1 MDHIKKAKEH
11 ESHGRYDDAIASY
24 LKALEADPKNY
35 FIQIEIG
42 NLYALNNNFEEASG
56 YLRRAHRYFPD
67 NAALKNG
74 LIFCLNAIGNDYHN
88 GKKYE
93 LAEAAF
99 EEALSFDTMRAD
111 ILYNLANACFAQKNY
126 KEALPLYQRSLAIE
140 KSADT
145 HNNLANTYSHVGNFL
160 KAREHY
166 VASLSLKNNTHT
178 LVELTHL
185 KQNICD
191 WDKLDEYQS
200 TIANEVRNKKGKV
213 SPFTVLSMPNFTA
226 SQQLNTSSLWAQQY
240 QLPAFKK
247 KNHGNNAKPV
257 IGYLSADFRQHP
269 LYSLIFDVFKH
280 HNLDDFTVKLFYS
293 GFEEHSAEYKNFRQL
308 PFGMHEVNTKTD
320 IELATLIE
328 EENIDILVDL
338 SGFTQNSRSMI
349 AALRPARF
357 HINWLG
363 FAGSLG
369 YFNHEPV
376 CDFILADEY
385 LIPPTEEN
393 NYAEKVLRIAGCY
406 QPNISHR
413 PQLKKI
419 KKVDLGFQDDDFIF
433 ASFGQ
438 SIKISQERFDSWL
451 KILASVPNA
460 KLWLLESNTECSNN
474 LWSYAEKQG
483 IAPERIKFAPKVD
496 YDAHINRHQIIDIF
510 LDTFPYNAHTSA
522 SDALWTTCPVITRS
536 GTTFASRVAGS
547 ILTSMGCEE
556 LICPSEEDFIKKAI
570 YLATHRTELNL
581 LKVKIKEKIE
591 TSDLFKPAL
600 FTQRLE
606 SLYKSLLS
614 GGYKNT

>member
-1 MDHIKKAKEH
+1 
-11 ESHGRYDDAIASY
+11 
-24 LKALEADPKNY
+24 
-35 FIQIEIG
+35 
-42 NLYALNNNFEEASG
+42 
-56 YLRRAHRYFPD
+56 
-67 NAALKNG
+67 
-74 LIFCLNAIGNDYHN
+74 
-88 GKKYE
+88 
-93 LAEAAF
+93 
-99 EEALSFDTMRAD
+99 
-111 ILYNLANACFAQKNY
+111 
-126 KEALPLYQRSLAIE
+126 
-140 KSADT
+140 
-145 HNNLANTYSHVGNFL
+145 
-160 KAREHY
+160 
-166 VASLSLKNNTHT
+166 
-178 LVELTHL
+178 
-185 KQNICD
+185 
-191 WDKLDEYQS
+191 
-200 TIANEVRNKKGKV
+200 
-213 SPFTVLSMPNFTA
+213 
-226 SQQLNTSSLWAQQY
+226 
-240 QLPAFKK
+240 
-247 KNHGNNAKPV
+247 
-257 IGYLSADFRQHP
+257 
-269 LYSLIFDVFKH
+269 
-280 HNLDDFTVKLFYS
+280 
-293 GFEEHSAEYKNFRQL
+293 
-308 PFGMHEVNTKTD
+308 
-320 IELATLIE
+320 
-328 EENIDILVDL
+328 
-338 SGFTQNSRSMI
+338 MI

-385 LIPPTEEN
+385 LIPPSEEN
-393 NYAEKVLRIAGCY
+393 NYAEKVLRIDGCY

-614 GGYKNT
+614 SGYKNT